1 MIKAE
6 EEVEKQLRK
15 EILDLSEGWRFSHDE
30 YTSIKYIKESR
41 LSRIHPYTTRT
52 GPLIF
57 FHITGEGDN
66 LRITPHV
73 SNARANTSGHK
84 IPGKAKGAKA
94 TGATKEAPA
103 TKVPDA
109 NTAQNRNEQN
119 KESKKRKG
127 NTNRNKNRGKNN
139 KNSGKNNKNNKT
151 ISKGGNKTT
160 EKTALTQIAAPRV
173 SSPQPSTSRQ
183 AAPTPPVAAR
193 TNSNPPARRTLSPTV
208 QIQPRTHEPSKN
220 GHRYIAPHLRENRGN
235 QNSRYTNPPP
245 PTRTTGAPS
254 YPPPATFRWT
264 PTGWERIQRDEPTG
278 RNDRRTGSVARY
290 QPLCYVPNEGQDQN

>member
-109 NTAQNRNEQN
+109 NTAQK
-119 KESKKRKG
+119 KE
-127 NTNRNKNRGKNN
+127 T
-139 KNSGKNNKNNKT
+139 NKT
-151 ISKGGNKTT
+151 RRVRREKVTQTGIRTEGKTIKTQGKTIKTIKRSVKGEIK
-160 EKTALTQIAAPRV
+160 
-173 SSPQPSTSRQ
+173 RQ
-183 AAPTPPVAAR
+183 KR
-193 TNSNPPARRTLSPTV
+193 
-208 QIQPRTHEPSKN
+208 Q
-220 GHRYIAPHLRENRGN
+220 HL
-235 QNSRYTNPPP
+235 PK
-245 PTRTTGAPS
+245 
-254 YPPPATFRWT
+254 
-264 PTGWERIQRDEPTG
+264 
-278 RNDRRTGSVARY
+278 
-290 QPLCYVPNEGQDQN
+290 

>member
-1 MIKAE
+1 MLFCAIIGCISK
-6 EEVEKQLRK
+6 
-15 EILDLSEGWRFSHDE
+15 SHIGPGNPQKSSPHLE
-30 YTSIKYIKESR
+30 SNIGIQHHIQKCYTYAI
-41 LSRIHPYTTRT
+41 
-52 GPLIF
+52 
-57 FHITGEGDN
+57 DN
-66 LRITPHV
+66 DDT
-73 SNARANTSGHK
+73 
-84 IPGKAKGAKA
+84 
-94 TGATKEAPA
+94 
-103 TKVPDA
+103 VPDA
-109 NTAQNRNEQN
+109 NTAQNRQEQN

-127 NTNRNKNRGKNN
+127 NPNRNKNR
-139 KNSGKNNKNNKT
+139 GKNNKNNKT

-193 TNSNPPARRTLSPTV
+193 TNSNPPARRTLT
-208 QIQPRTHEPSKN
+208 
-220 GHRYIAPHLRENRGN
+220 PHLRENRGN

-278 RNDRRTGSVARY
+278 RNDHHTGSVSR
-290 QPLCYVPNEGQDQN
+290 